1 MARHDTFYATAERR
15 IEYLTLAVGILASA
29 AVLIL
34 AGARAGTGLAAGAAV
49 SWINFRWMKQGISA
63 LVPLATAQEG
73 AEKPRVPS
81 SVYFKFIGRYALL
94 LIVAYVILSRLRLP
108 VVYLIA
114 GLFTVVAAV
123 LLELI
128 FELTGLGGSAPAA

>member
-1 MARHDTFYATAERR
+1 MAKADSFYVSAERR
-15 IEYLTLAVGILASA
+15 IEYLTLAVGAAASL

-34 AGARAGTGLAAGAAV
+34 AGGRAGASLAAGAAV
-49 SWINFRWMKQGISA
+49 SWVNFRWMKQGISA

-81 SVYFKFIGRYALL
+81 GVYFKFIGRYALL

-128 FELTGLGGSAPAA
+128 FELAGLGGSAPAG

>member
-1 MARHDTFYATAERR
+1 MAKDDTFYASAERR
-15 IEYLTLAVGILASA
+15 IEYLTLAVGIVASVA
-29 AVLIL
+29 ALIF
-34 AGARAGTGLAAGAAV
+34 AGTRAGGSLAAGAVA

-73 AEKPRVPS
+73 AEKPRVPGG
-81 SVYFKFIGRYALL
+81 VYFKFIGRYALL
-94 LIVAYVILSRLRLP
+94 LVVAYVILSRLRLP

-114 GLFTVVAAV
+114 GLFAVVAAV

-128 FELTGLGGSAPAA
+128 FELTGLGGSAPAG